1 MCELPEN
8 ATIRGYGLSYETEV
22 TNGLTTPELQKKID
36 EITFVNIKSP
46 RGYKTCVVC
55 HRLLTDEPHT
65 SNYHDGCLRY
75 LSAIQQLAN
84 AYVGL
89 DCRNVPIKN
98 FVRSSA
104 STKSNLEFLG
114 VADFKTLLSHPIYGD
129 YATKRYRNA
138 LSQVMA
144 FRLKAISDANSG
156 TAPELTDKSELHSIK
171 RSIKRNTKFNIKL
184 SSKLSSKPNSKQKGT
199 QASVCKALDKK
210 GVNPLFQGITSREL
224 IDELQ
229 SRGYKWDA
237 MWVEEVEVKRR
248 YVKM

>member
-1 MCELPEN
+1 MCELPAN

-22 TNGLTTPELQKKID
+22 TNGLTNQELQKKID
-36 EITFVNIKSP
+36 EITFVRIKSQ

-98 FVRSSA
+98 LVRSSA

-114 VADFKTLLSHPIYGD
+114 VADFKTLLSHPIYGE

-144 FRLKAISDANSG
+144 FRLKAITDAHSDASSG
-156 TAPELTDKSELHSIK
+156 LTDKSELHSIK
-171 RSIKRNTKFNIKL
+171 RTIKR
-184 SSKLSSKPNSKQKGT
+184 SSKHSQKSNSKCNPKQKGT
-199 QASVCKALDKK
+199 PTSVCKALDKK
-210 GVNPLFQGITSREL
+210 GANPLFQGITSREL
-224 IDELQ
+224 IEELQ
-229 SRGYKWDA
+229 SRGYKWDS